1 MQLVTTLSKRENGIC
16 ERRVFMKKFTTG
28 LLIGG
33 AMTMAGLGYLM
44 QDRRACR
51 KIVKKGRKMAVKAE
65 EAIDDIMDD
74 LME

>member
-1 MQLVTTLSKRENGIC
+1 
-16 ERRVFMKKFTTG
+16 MKKFTTG